1 MAKRRK
7 VKIGRII
14 IIVIL
19 LLAIISGSIFLYD
32 VNKKK
37 SEIKEFNVGDLNIN
51 EIDYSESKL
60 LPIGLNSKEYLLIRL
75 NDFKVLYAYGNDKPI
90 YPASLTKVLTMDV
103 ILDICDDINETSSY
117 TADQWNYLVSENASM
132 AGLYTDTDY
141 TIKEL
146 LYGLILPSGADAATA
161 LSNYAN
167 SKGYDLIDLMN
178 KKCTELGLV
187 NSHFTNPTGLH
198 DDDLYTSLDDY
209 AKIVID
215 TLKKKEGKEIL
226 KTMYAEVKD
235 KDYRSTLEV
244 LEDRDDDIK
253 VYGGKTGFTLE
264 AGMNIMTLY
273 EADNRSYLLILANAE
288 GSPYVGS
295 RSNIDDVNNVM
306 NFLYN

>member
-37 SEIKEFNVGDLNIN
+37 SEIKEFNVSDLNIN

-117 TADQWNYLVSENASM
+117 TDDQWNYLVSENASM
-132 AGLYTDTDY
+132 AGLYADTDY

-215 TLKKKEGKEIL
+215 ALKKKEGKEIL

-235 KDYRSTLEV
+235 KDYHSTLEV

-288 GSPYVGS
+288 GSPYVGA